1 MKIRLFKPSVG
12 KSELKLVKKT
22 FDKSWL
28 GFGENVKEFEN
39 KWKKN
44 LMLKRP

>member
-28 GFGENVKEFEN
+28 GSVR
-39 KWKKN
+39 
-44 LMLKRP
+44 M